1 MSAMA
6 ADGSNSGRLGAVHVP
21 QAPAG
26 AHGDTVLS
34 IVVSPDGKRAV
45 TGACG
50 LLRWLCFVHSKGI
63 LVALASHDLDMH
75 AVTRH

>member
-50 LLRWLCFVHSKGI
+50 LLAWRCLC
-63 LVALASHDLDMH
+63 ALLALPRCVDL
-75 AVTRH
+75 TRL